1 MDARLSGSELPID
14 DGVWLGCYVLPMAA
28 AALFPIQLPSPAD
41 EQRILLSVR

>member
-1 MDARLSGSELPID
+1 
-14 DGVWLGCYVLPMAA
+14 MAA